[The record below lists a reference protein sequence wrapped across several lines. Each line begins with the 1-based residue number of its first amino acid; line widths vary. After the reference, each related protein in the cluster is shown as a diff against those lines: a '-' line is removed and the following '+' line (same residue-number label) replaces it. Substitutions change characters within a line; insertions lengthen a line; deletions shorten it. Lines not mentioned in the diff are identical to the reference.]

1 MCNHDSSHS
10 GKNRIAFVPTF
21 NSVSLRVTWRVT
33 TREGLRTEITHSDR
47 ANLPSQEILAQ
58 EDGVESNFLLFQEL
72 TRNPFVQ
79 MIDYSTALIR
89 VNIPFSGEQIVPPGS
104 SNLRPLLCAH
114 WSCTMLQIC
123 FIPINPNPERH
134 TLKQGL
140 PKLPPD
146 PPHHPILLP
155 FLSPLQD
162 RTWTL
167 FLLSLVKASKNSSS
181 A

>member
-47 ANLPSQEILAQ
+47 VNLPSQEILAQ
-58 EDGVESNFLLFQEL
+58 EDAVESNFLLFQKL
-72 TRNPFVQ
+72 TTNPFVQ

-89 VNIPFSGEQIVPPGS
+89 VNIPFSGQQIVPPGS

-114 WSCTMLQIC
+114 WASEPQL
-123 FIPINPNPERH
+123 
-134 TLKQGL
+134 LKPVYL
-140 PKLPPD
+140 EPVLHKR
-146 PPHHPILLP
+146 
-155 FLSPLQD
+155 SPRNEKPVHRNKD
-162 RTWTL
+162 
-167 FLLSLVKASKNSSS
+167 
-181 A
+181 